1 MSSSSKVSR
10 LCGNYGSENFN
21 EMRQKYKEMIS
32 TLPNRMPYH
41 PIYKLYQYEGFWYYS
56 SFLEAALCMQQN
68 FNPQPS
74 DIFLCTAP
82 KSGTTWLKALTF
94 SIITRHDF
102 HDDFTNSP
110 LVNKGVHAC
119 IPYLEHDFLN
129 KPKFVDRVGLSLL
142 ATHLP
147 YTILPKS
154 ISLNNCKIIY
164 IYREPK
170 DAFVSS
176 WHFTHKIEAK
186 NLEVPLITLDQ
197 ALKWF
202 CQGKSVFGPYWDHVL
217 GYWKASVEKP
227 DRVFFFKYE
236 DLKEDTLGYV
246 KKLAEFMDKPF
257 SKEEQE
263 RGVPQEIVARCNFE
277 NLSNLEVNKS
287 GMLLSERTLQIS
299 NSVFYRKGEVGD
311 WKNYLTDDMAKL
323 IDDITHDKF
332 QSSGLTFP
340 SSSACN

>member
-10 LCGNYGSENFN
+10 LSGNYGSENFN
-21 EMRQKYKEMIS
+21 EMRKKYKEMIS
-32 TLPNRMPYH
+32 TLPNRMPYYH

-56 SFLEAALCMQQN
+56 GFLEAALCMQQN

-82 KSGTTWLKALTF
+82 KTDT
-94 SIITRHDF
+94 
-102 HDDFTNSP
+102 
-110 LVNKGVHAC
+110 
-119 IPYLEHDFLN
+119 
-129 KPKFVDRVGLSLL
+129 VGLSLL
-142 ATHLP
+142 ATHLT

-164 IYREPK
+164 ICREPK
-170 DAFVSS
+170 DTFVSW

-197 ALKWF
+197 AFKWF
-202 CQGKSVFGPYWDHVL
+202 CQGKSGFGPYWDHVL
-217 GYWKASVEKP
+217 GYWKASIEKP

-236 DLKEDTLGYV
+236 DLKENTLGYV
-246 KKLAEFMDKPF
+246 KKLAEFMGKPF

-263 RGVPQEIVARCNFE
+263 HGVPQEIVAHCNFE

-287 GMLLSERTLQIS
+287 GMLLSEGTLQIS
-299 NSVFYRKGEVGD
+299 NNVFYHKGEIGD
-311 WKNYLTDDMAKL
+311 WKKNYLMDDMAKL

>member
-1 MSSSSKVSR
+1 
-10 LCGNYGSENFN
+10 
-21 EMRQKYKEMIS
+21 MIS
-32 TLPNRMPYH
+32 TLCSCTSRRLLMSARCSLGCSSE
-41 PIYKLYQYEGFWYYS
+41 KRAEEG
-56 SFLEAALCMQQN
+56 ATALVVSPVERKREREGNAGCW
-68 FNPQPS
+68 PQ
-74 DIFLCTAP
+74 
-82 KSGTTWLKALTF
+82 
-94 SIITRHDF
+94 
-102 HDDFTNSP
+102 
-110 LVNKGVHAC
+110 
-119 IPYLEHDFLN
+119 
-129 KPKFVDRVGLSLL
+129 LL
-142 ATHLP
+142 
-147 YTILPKS
+147 
-154 ISLNNCKIIY
+154 
-164 IYREPK
+164 EPK